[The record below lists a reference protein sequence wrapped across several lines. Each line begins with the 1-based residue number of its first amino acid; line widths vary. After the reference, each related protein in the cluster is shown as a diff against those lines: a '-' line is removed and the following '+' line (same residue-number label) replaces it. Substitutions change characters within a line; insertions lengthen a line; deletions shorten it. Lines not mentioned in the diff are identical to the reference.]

1 MADCFTDEGPIQQTQ
16 PLFLG
21 VLGSRPDVSAQALQE
36 NILTPMLQELGR
48 TPDKVILPVEGL
60 SNILISDWAEQLRI
74 PTQIYDADWQRHQKR
89 AKIFRDLRIQKEAT
103 HFLIFLNKRS
113 TFNEKLA
120 ERLAI
125 KGYTVFTVAYR
136 KPQVVDAN
144 GRVSSDTQHYKGL
157 ELEQLVIE
165 QSCEPSPP
173 ARPAERG
180 SKRGTGTAQGL
191 RQWLQSGCP
200 ESQCLQIDPSE
211 A

>member
-21 VLGSRPDVSAQALQE
+21 VLGSRPDVSAQDIQE
-36 NILTPMLQELGR
+36 TILMPMLQELGR
-48 TPDKVILPVEGL
+48 TPDKVSIPVEGL
-60 SNILISDWAEQLRI
+60 SNILISDWAEQLKI

-89 AKIFRDLRIQKEAT
+89 AKIFRDLRIQQEST

-125 KGYTVFTVAYR
+125 KGHTVFTVPYR
-136 KPQVVDAN
+136 KTHVVDAS
-144 GRVSSDTQHYKGL
+144 GQHYNGL

-165 QSCEPSPP
+165 QSCEPLPP
-173 ARPAERG
+173 ARPKGRA
-180 SKRGTGTAQGL
+180 STRGTGKAQGL
-191 RQWLQSGCP
+191 QQWLQSGCP
-200 ESQCLQIDPSE
+200 ESQCL
-211 A
+211 

>member
-21 VLGSRPDVSAQALQE
+21 VLGSRPDVSAQDLQE
-36 NILTPMLQELGR
+36 STLLPMLQELGR
-48 TPDKVILPVEGL
+48 TPDKVSLPVEGL
-60 SNILISDWAEQLRI
+60 SNILISDWAEQLKI
-74 PTQIYDADWQRHQKR
+74 PTQLYDADWQRHQKR
-89 AKIFRDLRIQKEAT
+89 AKIFRDLRIQQEST

-120 ERLAI
+120 ERLA
-125 KGYTVFTVAYR
+125 KQGYTVFTV
-136 KPQVVDAN
+136 P
-144 GRVSSDTQHYKGL
+144 YKGL
-157 ELEQLVIE
+157 ELEQLIIE
-165 QSCEPSPP
+165 QPYEPSPP

-180 SKRGTGTAQGL
+180 SKRGTGKAQGL
-191 RQWLQSGCP
+191 QQWLQSGFP

>member
-60 SNILISDWAEQLRI
+60 SNILISDWAEQLHI

-125 KGYTVFTVAYR
+125 QGHTVFTVPYR
-136 KPQVVDAN
+136 KTPVFDAN
-144 GRVSSDTQHYKGL
+144 GRVSSDTQQYKGL
-157 ELEQLVIE
+157 ELEQLVI
-165 QSCEPSPP
+165 QPCEPSPP

-180 SKRGTGTAQGL
+180 STRGTGTGQGL
-191 RQWLQSGCP
+191 RQWLQSGYP
-200 ESQCLQIDPSE
+200 ESQCL
-211 A
+211 